1 MHRLLLFFFL
11 HRDYRTDNRPLGFD
25 QIGLVSTFILV
36 LIFAAFYALTKT
48 VSDLAAEVDD
58 LRKQLKD
65 RSQTD
70 DFTSLNK
77 SQIVAF
83 SARLKSSLTDIQ
95 PWETIVFSD
104 VETNVENAYNGQT
117 GENTDEHY
125 LIN

>member
-1 MHRLLLFFFL
+1 MHRLLIFFSL
-11 HRDYRTDNRPLGFD
+11 HRDYRTDNRPLGFE

-65 RSQTD
+65 RSD
-70 DFTSLNK
+70 DFSSYKALNK
-77 SQIVAF
+77 ESQIVAF
-83 SARLKSSLTDIQ
+83 SARLKSLLTDIQ
-95 PWETIVFSD
+95 PWDTIVFAD

-117 GENTDEHY
+117 GENAD
-125 LIN
+125 